1 MENYLKLID
10 SGAIT
15 AQQERILMLFGDGT
29 ILSTYQITQRAGID
43 RVNTTGA
50 RVGELVA
57 RGILVGVGRLEAPNG
72 RSYNTFRLAADTEEM
87 KQRSAYHEKQ
97 ERLVLLRK
105 VLDSDFSKPVKLVVQ
120 QEIDRINVA

>member
-1 MENYLKLID
+1 MENYLNLVK

-57 RGILVGVGRLEAPNG
+57 RGILVGVGRLEAVNG
-72 RSYNTFRLAADTEEM
+72 RKYNTYRLAVDAQEMEE
-87 KQRSAYHEKQ
+87 RSAYHEKQ

-105 VLDSDFSKPVKLVVQ
+105 VLDADFSKPVKLVVK